1 MKFATTKLA
10 CVTFLALSSQFGCKE
25 RQASSLTNAGAS
37 QQSYGYTKEVIPFNR
52 IPIDVIK
59 RDEHLFQ
66 RNAWPIPSKVQ
77 KIQTYRDVPYGIRL
91 IELEELAEFIRPGD
105 IAVDF
110 TPIDNPQN
118 LVFESK
124 IYKAAQNS
132 DGDKQE
138 DGDVGIRH
146 MILVG
151 LGEKGMSHA
160 KLVVKKGRELCHI
173 DSPDVMSDCK
183 WESFMHFFRVE
194 TDETVRQKV
203 QGISELLVSRTPAY
217 DYDAFLFTDVY
228 VKGVASV
235 QRQMS
240 QFAANQLKS
249 LPPLY
254 CSELPFT
261 VYSLAMGRSLFE
273 TNFNMMDFA
282 KQISEMKSEPIFADF
297 VNDEL
302 MQQSLSAFVQQAST
316 VPESVRPMIAGGIK
330 QLLADGYVGYGM
342 RYLVRK
348 YYPSLVLP
356 QHFMAAAISPEK
368 IPGSRIVYIGSMEL
382 PSLTKNRAYFSSLVF
397 ETGKAAVNN
406 YLQRVKNWW
415 SQPAPGKDTG
425 DFMLQSGEQEGASPA
440 YIEPDYSR

>member
-1 MKFATTKLA
+1 MKLASSKLA
-10 CVTFLALSSQFGCKE
+10 CVTFLLLSSQSGCKE
-25 RQASSLTNAGAS
+25 RQASSLTNAGAN

-59 RDEHLFQ
+59 RDEHVFQ
-66 RNAWPIPSKVQ
+66 RNAWPVPSKVQ
-77 KIQTYRDVPYGIRL
+77 KIQTYQDVSYGIRL
-91 IELEELAEFIRPGD
+91 IEPEELAEFVRPGD
-105 IAVDF
+105 IAVDY

-132 DGDKQE
+132 EGVKQDE
-138 DGDVGIRH
+138 GDVGIRH

-160 KLVVKKGRELCHI
+160 KLVVKKGQELCHI

-194 TDETVRQKV
+194 TDATVRQKV
-203 QGISELLVSRTPAY
+203 EGMSELLASRSSAY

-261 VYSLAMGRSLFE
+261 VYSLALGRNLFE

-282 KQISEMKSEPIFADF
+282 KQISDLKSEPKFSPF

-330 QLLADGYVGYGM
+330 QLLADGYVGSGM
-342 RYLVRK
+342 RYMVRK

-356 QHFMAAAISPEK
+356 QHFMAAAVSPEK

-382 PSLTKNRAYFSSLVF
+382 PSITKNRAYFSSLVF

-415 SQPAPGKDTG
+415 NQPAPSRDTG
-425 DFMLQSGEQEGASPA
+425 DFMLQSGEQESESPA